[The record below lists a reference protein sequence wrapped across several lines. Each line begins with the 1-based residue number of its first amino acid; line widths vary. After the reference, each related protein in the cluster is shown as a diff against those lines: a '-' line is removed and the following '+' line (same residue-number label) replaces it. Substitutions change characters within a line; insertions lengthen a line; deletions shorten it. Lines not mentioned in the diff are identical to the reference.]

1 MINITE
7 EVDKNKEEKYNSY
20 IPEKVEEII
29 NKKMLVKHPDNTY
42 NIEYPGSG
50 WVSNFN
56 NCKKKILKCR
66 VASEFVVN
74 EQYGSY
80 DEYSIGAPG
89 SHPHTH
95 NNTFLML
102 QIVEV
107 YENPEPL
114 KGFQRTWVK
123 LE

>member
-1 MINITE
+1 MKWQVSWNKSKYDYKRLIRDYLEGRHTGFVTNSKGMAKMVVLPQIGD
-7 EVDKNKEEKYNSY
+7 EVFISCD
-20 IPEKVEEII
+20 
-29 NKKMLVKHPDNTY
+29 
-42 NIEYPGSG
+42 
-50 WVSNFN
+50 
-56 NCKKKILKCR
+56 KKKILKCV

-89 SHPHTH
+89 THPHTH